1 MATQFNASLVLSF
14 IIKVVFVLFDS
25 SAGVVTT
32 KRNKNELDPV
42 GSTVRYEMR
51 KLCTGSV

>member
-1 MATQFNASLVLSF
+1 MKFDQPHVAGAQQSGPSVKFIVNCQVLNAFKSE
-14 IIKVVFVLFDS
+14 
-25 SAGVVTT
+25 
-32 KRNKNELDPV
+32 NELDPV